1 MSDLDTK
8 HIVLMD
14 GGKEIRFRKSLF
26 WDLPEDSLDLTKHK
40 RLILER
46 VFSRGN
52 IKEFQ
57 AINRRYSKDE
67 IRKTVIRIGSW
78 DKKTLHFISSTYQLK
93 ASDFLCYKK
102 NQ

>member
-1 MSDLDTK
+1 MSDLDTN
-8 HIVLMD
+8 HIILMD

-26 WDLPEDSLDLTKHK
+26 WDLPEESLDLTRYK

-57 AINRRYSKDE
+57 AVNRHYSRDE
-67 IRKTVIRIGSW
+67 IRKTVLQIGSL
-78 DKKTLHFISSTYQLK
+78 DKKTLHFISSTYELK

>member
-1 MSDLDTK
+1 MSDLDTEY
-8 HIVLMD
+8 IVLMD
-14 GGKEIRFRKSLF
+14 EGKEIRFRRTLF
-26 WDLPEDSLDLTKHK
+26 WDLPEDSLNLKKHK

-52 IKEFQ
+52 IKEYQ
-57 AINRRYSKDE
+57 AINRLYSWDE
-67 IRKTVIRIGSW
+67 IRETVIQIGSL

-93 ASDFLCYKK
+93 ASDFLCYEK

>member
-1 MSDLDTK
+1 MSDLEAE
-8 HIVLMD
+8 HIILMD
-14 GGKEIRFRKSLF
+14 GGNEIRFRKSLF
-26 WDLPEDSLDLTKHK
+26 WDLPENSLDLKKNK

-57 AINRRYSKDE
+57 YVNKCYSWDE
-67 IRKTVIRIGSW
+67 IRKTVVQVGSL
-78 DKKTLHFISSTYQLK
+78 DKKTLHFVSNTYQLK
-93 ASDFLCYKK
+93 PSDFLCYKK

>member
-1 MSDLDTK
+1 MSESDTK
-8 HIVLMD
+8 YIILMD
-14 GGKEIRFRKSLF
+14 RGKEIRFRKSLF
-26 WDLPEDSLDLTKHK
+26 WDLPEDSLDLKKHK

-57 AINRRYSKDE
+57 AINRRYSRDE
-67 IRKTVIRIGSW
+67 IRKTVIQIGSL

-93 ASDFLCYKK
+93 ANDFLCHKK
-102 NQ
+102 RQ

>member
-1 MSDLDTK
+1 
-8 HIVLMD
+8 MD

-26 WDLPEDSLDLTKHK
+26 WDLPENSLDLTKHK
-40 RLILER
+40 RLILDR

-57 AINRRYSKDE
+57 AVNKCYSREE
-67 IRKTVIRIGSW
+67 IRETVRKIGHL
-78 DKKTLHFISSTYQLK
+78 DNKTLHFITSTYGIK